1 MNQIWKKNGRV
12 LFLSRIHFF
21 WGVLFFYFSVKI
33 DWSFKYIK
41 KKEERKW
48 RSMGDWSDLGS
59 FMVFI
64 MDLCFY
70 GCTKILIKRT
80 RERFFYFLY
89 LWLFLCLFM
98 FDMFVI
104 INNNFM
110 LIFVVINGNFF
121 LNFEFILSLSIGLLI
136 RLFCNHM
143 SIRLVCHILVLF
155 IMRSQGINY

>member
-1 MNQIWKKNGRV
+1 MVEPNLEKKWEGLV
-12 LFLSRIHFF
+12 LVKDLFFLGGFI
-21 WGVLFFYFSVKI
+21 FYFSVKI

-64 MDLCFY
+64 MDQWFY

-121 LNFEFILSLSIGLLI
+121 LILSL
-136 RLFCNHM
+136 FCHY
-143 SIRLVCHILVLF
+143 R
-155 IMRSQGINY
+155 

>member
-1 MNQIWKKNGRV
+1 
-12 LFLSRIHFF
+12 
-21 WGVLFFYFSVKI
+21 
-33 DWSFKYIK
+33 
-41 KKEERKW
+41 
-48 RSMGDWSDLGS
+48 
-59 FMVFI
+59 
-64 MDLCFY
+64 
-70 GCTKILIKRT
+70 
-80 RERFFYFLY
+80 
-89 LWLFLCLFM
+89 M

-121 LNFEFILSLSIGLLI
+121 LNFEFILSLSIGSLI